1 MASQRLSQPARFSN
15 QVTAGL
21 ARGLRGAV
29 FAGRRP
35 LEGTREDGGA
45 VQAALQCRLGGATE
59 PGRIAE
65 LLDAILPALQGID
78 PSEPPAAR
86 LHRAVEANVR
96 WAVRQ
101 LAATP
106 AGGAALADGRIG
118 LIGAVYELAT
128 GRVRFLREEG
138 PQALRNPS

>member
-1 MASQRLSQPARFSN
+1 VVL
-15 QVTAGL
+15 GH
-21 ARGLRGAV
+21 
-29 FAGRRP
+29 
-35 LEGTREDGGA
+35 EGCGA